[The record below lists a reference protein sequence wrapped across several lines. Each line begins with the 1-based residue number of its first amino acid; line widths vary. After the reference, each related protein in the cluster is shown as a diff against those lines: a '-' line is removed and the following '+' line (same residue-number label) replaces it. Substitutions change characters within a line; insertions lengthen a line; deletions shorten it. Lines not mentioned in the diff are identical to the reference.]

1 MRENLPTIDGATLH
15 ESLVVID
22 GHCDTAIPAAGYD
35 FKSERVPP
43 LDLCARNDT
52 GHVDFPR
59 LIEGGVTAQFF
70 ALFTDTVFVPEA
82 REHTYRLLDAVE
94 SAVGRSGGAARLAT
108 TAAEVEAAKRDGSL
122 AAFLTIEGGEA
133 IGESLDDLRAFYA
146 RGVRLMTLT
155 WNRVNAI
162 GRGAEHPGPD
172 GLTPFGR
179 EVVAEMERLGM
190 IVDVSHL
197 CDQALDEVLA
207 VARRPLVASHS
218 NSRAVCDHRRNL
230 TDAQAER
237 IAATGGLIGVT
248 FAGVFV
254 DPDPARVG
262 VERVVDHI
270 DRLVSVV
277 GTDHVGLGTDF
288 DGFSEPYGL
297 VMPDCSRLGEL
308 TATLRARGYADGD
321 ISAIMGGNWLRVIR
335 DVAG

>member
-1 MRENLPTIDGATLH
+1 MRDEHADRGAPALH
-15 ESLVVID
+15 ERLVVID

-43 LDLCARNDT
+43 LDLCARNGT

-59 LIEGGVTAQFF
+59 LLEGGVTAQFF
-70 ALFTDTVFVPEA
+70 ALFTDTVFVPRA
-82 REHTYRLLDAVE
+82 REHTYMLLEAVE
-94 SAVGRSGGAARLAT
+94 SAVGRSGGKARLAT
-108 TAAEVEAAKRDGSL
+108 TAAEVEAAKRDGAL

-179 EVVAEMERLGM
+179 RVVAEMEDLGM

-207 VARRPLVASHS
+207 IASRPLVASHS
-218 NSRAVCDHRRNL
+218 NSRAVYDHRRNL
-230 TDAQAER
+230 SDAQAER

-254 DPDPARVG
+254 DADPAKVSVARVA
-262 VERVVDHI
+262 DHI

-277 GTDHVGLGTDF
+277 GTEHVGLGTDF
-288 DGFSEPYGL
+288 DGFSAPYGL
-297 VMPDCSRLGEL
+297 VMPDCSHLGEL
-308 TATLRARGYADGD
+308 TAALQARGYAEAD
-321 ISAIMGGNWLRVIR
+321 IAAIMGGNWLRVIR